1 MMGVV
6 YLCAFTSMWV
16 QIRGLFGAHGIL
28 PIREF
33 LQSAYEQVG
42 REAYWRMPT
51 LFWIDSS
58 DTTLVTACAAGAG
71 LAVLLIAGVAPLP
84 ILVLLYAL
92 YLSIVSTGQD
102 FLGFQWDW
110 LLLEAGFLAICFAPL
125 ALQLRRRRRSEP
137 SRAIRLLILWLLFR
151 LMFSAGAVKL
161 LSGDPTWRNL
171 TAMQYHYETQPIPSW
186 TSWYIH
192 QLPPAFHS
200 AEVLF
205 TFFVE
210 LLVPFLIFGPRVLRR
225 SAFVLFGS
233 LQLLIMATG
242 NFGFFNLLTIALAI
256 PLLDDDFF
264 PQRLRDP
271 SPPRRRRKRWTDGS
285 LIGVAVM
292 LGVLSLVPF
301 TSTLGL
307 IELMPRPLIRLYV
320 RVQPYGLANSYG
332 LFAVM
337 TTQRPEIIIEGS
349 DDGVTW
355 KPYEFKYKP
364 GDVNRPPPI
373 IGPHMPRLDWQMWFA
388 ALGHYG
394 NNPWLAALMDR
405 LTEGSPD
412 VLRLFA
418 HNPFPDVPP
427 RYVRARVFDYHFTD
441 MKTRRE
447 TGAWWRRT
455 EIGDYAQIHE
465 RNP

>member
-1 MMGVV
+1 MMGLV

-16 QIRGLFGAHGIL
+16 QVRGLFGSRGIL

-33 LQSAYEQVG
+33 LQSAYEQAG
-42 REAYWRMPT
+42 REAYWRVPT
-51 LFWIDSS
+51 VFWIDSS
-58 DTTLVTACAAGAG
+58 DTALATVCAAGAA
-71 LAVLLIAGVAPLP
+71 LAVLLIAGAAPMP
-84 ILVLLYAL
+84 ILALLYAL
-92 YLSIVSTGQD
+92 YLSIDSTGQD

-110 LLLEAGFLAICFAPL
+110 LLLEAGFLAIFFAPP
-125 ALQLRRRRRSEP
+125 ALFLRRRRRPEP
-137 SRAIRLLILWLLFR
+137 SPAIRLLICWLLFR
-151 LMFSAGAVKL
+151 LMFSAGVVKL

-186 TSWYIH
+186 TSWYVH

-205 TFFVE
+205 TFFIE
-210 LLVPFLIFGPRVLRR
+210 LLVPFLIFGPRLLRR
-225 SAFVLFGS
+225 SAFVLFAA

-242 NFGFFNLLTIALAI
+242 NFGFFNLLTIALAL

-271 SPPRRRRKRWTDGS
+271 SPQQRVRKRWTDWA
-285 LIGVAVM
+285 LVGVAAV
-292 LGVLSLVPF
+292 LGVISLVPF
-301 TSTLGL
+301 FSTLGL
-307 IELMPRPLIRLYV
+307 IELVPRPLIRLYV
-320 RVQPYGLANSYG
+320 RAQPYGLANSYG

-337 TTQRPEIIIEGS
+337 TTQRLEIIIEGS

-355 KPYEFKYKP
+355 KPYAFKYKP

-388 ALGHYG
+388 ALGNYY
-394 NNPWLAALMDR
+394 NNPWLAALMNR
-405 LTEGSPD
+405 LAEGSPE
-412 VLRLFA
+412 VLRLLA
-418 HNPFPDVPP
+418 DNPFPDAPP
-427 RYVRARVFDYHFTD
+427 RYVRARVYDYHFTNTN
-441 MKTRRE
+441 TRRA

-455 EIGDYAQIHE
+455 EIGAYAPVHE
-465 RNP
+465 R